1 MSFELF
7 IAKRYLKAKRKG
19 LFAIITTLIAVAGVA
34 VGVAAMITTLSV
46 MNGFQQDIQN
56 KIIGAQSHLVIFGD
70 MEPPARQAITARLL
84 ADKEVAGVSPMVL
97 GQAILSFNRRSS
109 GIVLR
114 GLDPEKERTVSNLM
128 GSVTQGGWTAK
139 PRFEEKPSDV
149 PPSIVLGEE
158 LAKNMAVWIGDDV
171 VLVSP
176 QSLDTGFGIL
186 PKMKK
191 FRITGVLKT
200 GYYEFDNTMAYARV
214 PDSAEFLGMGER
226 ITGLEVKL
234 KNLDHAKAV
243 AKSIRHDIGFP
254 YSVKTFSDM
263 NSTLYAALKLE
274 KFVMFLILGL
284 IVLVA
289 ALNISSNLILLST
302 EKMRDI
308 GILRA
313 VGATPRKIQNI
324 FWWEGFLIGTT
335 GIALGLALGFLLC
348 WIISTFNIVELPS
361 DVYYITKVPV
371 AIRAADVAWVVLGS
385 YVLCFVAIL
394 YPAIRTSRVN
404 PVDAIRYG

>member
-1 MSFELF
+1 M
-7 IAKRYLKAKRKG
+7 
-19 LFAIITTLIAVAGVA
+19 AGVA

-46 MNGFQQDIQN
+46 MNGFQEDIQN
-56 KIIGAQSHLVIFGD
+56 KIIGAQSHIVIFGD
-70 MEPPARQAITARLL
+70 MNTAARTAITEKLL
-84 ADKEVAGVSPMVL
+84 ENKEVRGVSPMVL

-114 GLDPEKERTVSNLM
+114 GLDPDKEINVSNLM
-128 GSVTQGGWTAK
+128 SSITDGGWE
-139 PRFEEKPSDV
+139 PRLRFSEAA
-149 PPSIVLGEE
+149 PPPPIILGEE
-158 LAKNMAVWIGDDV
+158 LAKNMAVWVGDDV
-171 VLVSP
+171 VLISP
-176 QSLDTGFGIL
+176 QSLDTGMGIL
-186 PKMKK
+186 PKMKR
-191 FRITGVLKT
+191 FRISGVLKT
-200 GYYEFDNTMAYARV
+200 GYYEFDNTMAYAKV
-214 PDSAEFLGMGER
+214 PDAAEFLGLEDKV
-226 ITGLEVKL
+226 TGLEVKL
-234 KNLDHAKAV
+234 NDINRAQAV
-243 AKSIRHDIGFP
+243 ARDIKREIGFP
-254 YSVKTFSDM
+254 YMVKTFADM

-274 KFVMFLILGL
+274 KFMMFIILAL

-313 VGATPRKIQNI
+313 IGATPRKIQNI
-324 FWWEGFLIGTT
+324 FWWEGLLIGTT
-335 GIALGLALGFLLC
+335 GIALGLALGFTLC

-371 AIRAADVAWVVLGS
+371 SVRLADVLLVVAGS
-385 YVLCFVAIL
+385 YLLCFVAIL